1 MTVSIH
7 FCICQALDTLTFTVQ
22 KFSDQRI
29 IQSELEAIIN
39 EPKKE
44 AITMMFLVIG
54 NIPLLYVLNHS
65 WFETLMFSTPGK
77 VTLAICCSI
86 VLFSF
91 TRIMQLSKP
100 IEYKA

>member
-1 MTVSIH
+1 MDYAGELL
-7 FCICQALDTLTFTVQ
+7 QAGEGASAVEAYEQHSGMRSVQ
-22 KFSDQRI
+22 N
-29 IQSELEAIIN
+29 LEAIIN

-44 AITMMFLVIG
+44 AITMMFLVVG
-54 NIPLLYVLNHS
+54 NIPLLYVLNRS
-65 WFETLMFSTPGK
+65 WFETLMFSLPGK
-77 VTLAICCSI
+77 ITLAICAAI

>member
-1 MTVSIH
+1 M
-7 FCICQALDTLTFTVQ
+7 
-22 KFSDQRI
+22 RI

-44 AITMMFLVIG
+44 AITMMFLVVG
-54 NIPLLYVLNHS
+54 NIPLLYVLNRS
-65 WFETLMFSTPGK
+65 WFETLMFSLPGK
-77 VTLAICCSI
+77 ITLAICAAI

-100 IEYKA
+100 VEYKA

>member
-1 MTVSIH
+1 M
-7 FCICQALDTLTFTVQ
+7 Q

-44 AITMMFLVIG
+44 AVTMMFLVIG